1 MVVSHFTKLC
11 NAFSP
16 VLMCLLTLYG
26 QLRIL
31 RGENRWNSPIF
42 FCLLKLFSFVLRLM
56 ILESDNQE
64 Q

>member
-31 RGENRWNSPIF
+31 RGENGWNSPIF
-42 FCLLKLFSFVLRLM
+42 FCLLKVFSFVLRLM